1 MKEFGNF
8 LYELRKEKRMT
19 QAELADKLGVSNKAV
34 SKWET
39 GDAMPETGLL
49 LPISRIFNVTVDEL
63 LNGKRI
69 NDEND
74 ASEIKETKDNQNLEE
89 NKKSETFK
97 PSEHLFTRGKEEDD
111 EENKTLLDIISGIV
125 CGCIFLIGLA
135 TYLFLGALKGM
146 WHPYWVIMPCCALSC
161 GIVGIIFGFFNK
173 EKCRK
178 KMDKDENPYVG
189 GICGLVMLVCII
201 TYLLLGAIG
210 NLWHPCWIICACG
223 GVLCG
228 VLGTVGNLLVYQ
240 KKKKEENKVIK

>member
-1 MKEFGNF
+1 MNEFGNF

-135 TYLFLGALKGM
+135 TYLFLGALK
-146 WHPYWVIMPCCALSC
+146 
-161 GIVGIIFGFFNK
+161 
-173 EKCRK
+173 
-178 KMDKDENPYVG
+178 
-189 GICGLVMLVCII
+189 
-201 TYLLLGAIG
+201 IG
-210 NLWHPCWIICACG
+210 RAH
-223 GVLCG
+223 V
-228 VLGTVGNLLVYQ
+228 
-240 KKKKEENKVIK
+240 